1 VLETKA
7 KGWTIFPIQV
17 LGQISVMAG
26 ALGLSLLALKR
37 IDVPLGRPFL
47 ILFSGLALMGVVG
60 YLQKQYRDVSI
71 SAIIYGLSGCLIA
84 GATHVLATGSV
95 LAIAAILIASLAL
108 GFLRFHS
115 GPQRKRLAKKVKP
128 Q

>member
-7 KGWTIFPIQV
+7 RGWTIFAVQV

-26 ALGLSLLALKR
+26 TLGLSLLALKR
-37 IDVPLGRPFL
+37 IDVPPLRPIS

-60 YLQKQYRDVSI
+60 FLRRRYRDVSTN
-71 SAIIYGLSGCLIA
+71 AILWGLSGCLLA
-84 GATHVLATGSV
+84 GATYVLATGS
-95 LAIAAILIASLAL
+95 AWATAAILIVSVTL
-108 GFLRFHS
+108 GFVRFYH
-115 GPQRKRLAKKVKP
+115 GPRRTRLAKEVKS